1 MSYIGS
7 SATPLP
13 VNFSAVQSQGFN
25 GTGSQT
31 TFTLNRSVGSVASV
45 EVLVNNV
52 QQSPYDGSYTVV
64 GTTLTFSEAPSAGTN
79 NVYVVYRDQA
89 VGSLVDTT
97 AYRKAE
103 VDSAVAAKVSKSGD
117 TMSGVHRHNSYL
129 SIGKGPA
136 NNDQITWNAVP
147 DNAGNYTPAWTGNS
161 TAGGTIMGMPSGGNG
176 GLEIRTLRFGTNS
189 SPQAL
194 AAYPIALS
202 IDDSGRVVM
211 PNRPLFSASDSR
223 SLVFSSLTQLDS
235 SNCFNSIDYNVGG
248 NFNAS
253 TGRFTAPV
261 AGYYDCSFHCA
272 DASTSG
278 KATNLRIKKNGA
290 SNTGPLAEAY
300 NQAGLGST
308 NTFVRCVVQL
318 DVGDYISF
326 EAAVLDTV
334 AGIQHKRFI
343 VYLIG

>member
-103 VDSAVAAKVSKSGD
+103 VDALLATKMPV
-117 TMSGVHRHNSYL
+117 N
-129 SIGKGPA
+129 GPA
-136 NNDQITWNAVP
+136 
-147 DNAGNYTPAWTGNS
+147 
-161 TAGGTIMGMPSGGNG
+161 
-176 GLEIRTLRFGTNS
+176 
-189 SPQAL
+189 
-194 AAYPIALS
+194 
-202 IDDSGRVVM
+202 
-211 PNRPLFSASDSR
+211 FSAYQTNGQV
-223 SLVFSSLTQLDS
+223 LS
-235 SNCFNSIDYNVGG
+235 SNVSTKVTFPLLDFDVTGG
-248 NFNAS
+248 AYS
-253 TGRFTAPV
+253 TTTSRFTPLV
-261 AGYYDCSFHCA
+261 AGYYQIN
-272 DASTSG
+272 ASVCMA
-278 KATNLRIKKNGA
+278 ATETRISPTIFKNGSAYKLGNAPA
-290 SNTGPLAEAY
+290 SASSASVSAVVYLN
-300 NQAGLGST
+300 GST
-308 NTFVRCVVQL
+308 
-318 DVGDYISF
+318 DYVELYCILTAGQALS
-326 EAAVLDTV
+326 AAAHVNYFQGFLARSAT
-334 AGIQHKRFI
+334 
-343 VYLIG
+343 